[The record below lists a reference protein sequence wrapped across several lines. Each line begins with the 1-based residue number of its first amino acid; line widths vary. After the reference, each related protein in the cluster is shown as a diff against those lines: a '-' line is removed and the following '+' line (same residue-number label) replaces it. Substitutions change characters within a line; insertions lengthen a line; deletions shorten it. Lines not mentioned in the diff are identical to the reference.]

1 MISLDNLIEKFHY
14 YLLLERKLSKV
25 SAEFYLSD
33 TKEFLNW
40 LKKNLE
46 DTSEEEIK
54 KFIRYLGEKKRNS
67 STVAR
72 KISSLRSFFYF
83 LNKEGVI
90 SKNPLEE
97 IESPKLKRK
106 LPTVLTISEIEK
118 LFNTLENKKDLEGI
132 RAKAMLELLYA
143 TGIRVSELLNLKI
156 NDLNLEEGF
165 IRVFGKRDKERIVPM
180 GEPAILAIKEYLNL
194 VRPSLLNKKDIS
206 IPYLF
211 LNQRGKKLT
220 RMGFWKILK
229 KYVKLASIE
238 KKITPHTFRHTF
250 ATHLLEGGANL
261 RVVQELLGH
270 SNISTTQIYTK
281 INKEYL
287 RQIYDAFHPR
297 R

>member
-97 IESPKLKRK
+97 IEAPKLKRK

>member
-1 MISLDNLIEKFHY
+1 MLSLNNIVERFHY
-14 YLLLERKLSKV
+14 YLLLERKLSKI
-25 SAEFYLSD
+25 SSEFYLRD

-40 LKKNLE
+40 LKKDLAAI
-46 DTSEEEIK
+46 SEEDIK
-54 KFIRYLGEKKRNS
+54 RFIHYLTTKKRTS
-67 STVAR
+67 STIAR
-72 KISSLRSFFYF
+72 KISSLKSFFYF
-83 LNKEGVI
+83 LNKEGIV

-97 IESPKLKRK
+97 IGAPKIKRK
-106 LPTVLTISEIEK
+106 LPTVLTISEMER
-118 LFNTLENKKDLEGI
+118 LFNTLEYKKDKEGI
-132 RAKAMLELLYA
+132 RARAMFELLYA
-143 TGIRVSELLNLKI
+143 TGIRISELLNLKI
-156 NDLNLEEGF
+156 SDLNLEEGF
-165 IRVFGKRDKERIVPM
+165 IRVIGKRDKERIVPL

-194 VRPSLLNKKDIS
+194 VRPSLLNKKEIS

-211 LNQRGKKLT
+211 LNKRGRKLT

-238 KKITPHTFRHTF
+238 KKVTPHTFRHTF

-281 INKEYL
+281 LNKEYL
-287 RQIYDAFHPR
+287 KQIYNAFHPR

>member
-40 LKKNLE
+40 FKKNLE

-97 IESPKLKRK
+97 IEAPKLKRK